1 MGQIR
6 RRVRGGVLGAA
17 RRLPP
22 PRDEAAVSVLR
33 SVNSLVRGRV
43 PEAAVPIR
51 PGPEQASLQDLL
63 DSAFASGDQ
72 ARIGKAVKQLHALQ
86 IHAERLASPLSS
98 EKGRLAETKGVKSI
112 QYMID
117 LLPHIQQVIGQHPL
131 HTTFEI
137 LDVGPGSGHGTALLA
152 QLYRRSPL
160 GYTARVSALD
170 INDLYARY
178 IATIAPHVRFIRSDI
193 FDHDKTY
200 DIVVSSH
207 VIEHVP
213 DPVGFCHRLQQMAR
227 LAVFVSAPYN
237 EPAEGI
243 TKGHINI
250 IDEATVAQ
258 LGADE
263 VTIMKSVSWGPFK
276 DPPYDSVIARL
287 RGLADR

>member
-137 LDVGPGSGHGTALLA
+137 LDVGP
-152 QLYRRSPL
+152 P
-160 GYTARVSALD
+160 ARVTGPLCSRNCTAAPPL
-170 INDLYARY
+170 
-178 IATIAPHVRFIRSDI
+178 ATPRASRPWTSTIC
-193 FDHDKTY
+193 T
-200 DIVVSSH
+200 
-207 VIEHVP
+207 
-213 DPVGFCHRLQQMAR
+213 
-227 LAVFVSAPYN
+227 
-237 EPAEGI
+237 PA
-243 TKGHINI
+243 T
-250 IDEATVAQ
+250 
-258 LGADE
+258 LR
-263 VTIMKSVSWGPFK
+263 
-276 DPPYDSVIARL
+276 RL
-287 RGLADR
+287 RRTSGSSGRTSSTTTRPTTSSSAAT